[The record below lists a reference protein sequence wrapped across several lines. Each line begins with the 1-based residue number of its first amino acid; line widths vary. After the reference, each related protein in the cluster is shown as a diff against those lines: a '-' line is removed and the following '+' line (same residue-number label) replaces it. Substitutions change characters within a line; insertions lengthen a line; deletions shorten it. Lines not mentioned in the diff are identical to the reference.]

1 MRCTCE
7 AEVKRQTEALREEN
21 EKLKKEIKQLQF
33 DIELINTL
41 MSIDFDKDDFGL

>member
-21 EKLKKEIKQLQF
+21 EKLKQQIALLKS
-33 DIELINTL
+33 DIARLTK
-41 MSIDFDKDDFGL
+41 SDPDYWG